1 MSWKLLQWQQI
12 RQNEWSFQAGTKKK
26 PCTNRKSLLQTSSNH
41 VAPIKTLIECL
52 DSTATSRPFTIP
64 QKVGIQPLKSLQVTH
79 ISAMPLPSTS
89 WHLWNWSRSAPA
101 AARREEWDHNER
113 QWDPKIP
120 KTGTLSD
127 LLYTSY
133 IQLHPVITTA
143 GHKGNPELGAMLHY
157 PTLPERA
164 ASCGNLRLPSQVP
177 PPPSNTKGRKQESKD
192 RLI

>member
-26 PCTNRKSLLQTSSNH
+26 TCTNRKSLLQTSSNH

-64 QKVGIQPLKSLQVTH
+64 KKSWHSTTQVTSSH
-79 ISAMPLPSTS
+79 SYFCYATPINFLASVELVTFSSCRSERRRMRS
-89 WHLWNWSRSAPA
+89 WAPVRSKDSKDWNTIRPA
-101 AARREEWDHNER
+101 V
-113 QWDPKIP
+113 
-120 KTGTLSD
+120 
-127 LLYTSY
+127 Y
-133 IQLHPVITTA
+133 QLHPVITTA

-177 PPPSNTKGRKQESKD
+177 PPPSDTKGRKQESKD